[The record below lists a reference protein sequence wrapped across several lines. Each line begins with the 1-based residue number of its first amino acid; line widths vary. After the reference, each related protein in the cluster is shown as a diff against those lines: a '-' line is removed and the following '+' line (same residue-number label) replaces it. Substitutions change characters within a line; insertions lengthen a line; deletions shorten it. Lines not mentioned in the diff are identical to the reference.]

1 MGGTTPHPCH
11 GADGAFSFPPAGHHT
26 GCGRPGQAPSGRHA
40 TPEAE
45 GTIRSCRSPRIMSKE
60 PKEREGRAEVPAPV
74 DYFAISATDR
84 RMWPV
89 STRMAAHILRELDRW
104 FPPRW
109 IRFVDLSGAAIQ
121 VRPREIVDVTQ
132 CSADQRALRREF
144 WRAIDREED
153 AEWK

>member
-1 MGGTTPHPCH
+1 MQHE
-11 GADGAFSFPPAGHHT
+11 S
-26 GCGRPGQAPSGRHA
+26 Q
-40 TPEAE
+40 
-45 GTIRSCRSPRIMSKE
+45 
-60 PKEREGRAEVPAPV
+60 EREDRAEVPAPA
-74 DYFAISATDR
+74 DYFAVNATGR

-89 STRMAAHILRELDRW
+89 STRMATHILRELDRW

-132 CSADQRALRREF
+132 CSADQRAQRREF